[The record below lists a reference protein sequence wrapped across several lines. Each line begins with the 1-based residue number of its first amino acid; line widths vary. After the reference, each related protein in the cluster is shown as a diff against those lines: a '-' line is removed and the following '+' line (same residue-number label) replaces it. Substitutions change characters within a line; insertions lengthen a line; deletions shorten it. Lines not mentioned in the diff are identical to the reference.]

1 MQMAVSSTYSTF
13 AILTGYF
20 KKDVGSCYF
29 AVKYTLKLVGG
40 RKLVG
45 NEKKRW
51 FYVKNESK

>member
-29 AVKYTLKLVGG
+29 AVRYTVKLVGR

-45 NEKKRW
+45 KEKKGG
-51 FYVKNESK
+51 FM